1 VYNIGGVMPNIKK
14 ISILLI
20 LLCILFFSL
29 PLTTL
34 SQYSKI
40 YLDKEP
46 IDFISLGNDITYE
59 YWLKEYIK
67 RRDATQIED
76 HFPKFKIIIGDIK
89 GDFIEYDPVSGIR
102 EVAIYFDRIKH
113 IRNQGDLK
121 GIFINEGK
129 IYAIVE
135 KRKIDFSRFPEDI
148 YIILRGIYQSP
159 DFCIWQTIDPPPNQA
174 DWDKYGVVY
183 YGGDVENTHVGM
195 VMFEADRIMKC
206 LSSGYDNRTGGK
218 VTSVE
223 GLRTEWDYH
232 KADNL
237 KEGEEEWHRFWYTT
251 QNTTV
256 QYDPEAKTVL
266 LKGRPLTIE
275 TERMELINGQL
286 ESTFDP
292 DYDSSSYKWTQF
304 FQTNL
309 DYLGQYYPVLYEI
322 QELARWTAL
331 FTAIYETG
339 FIVDNIEINQIE
351 FPYTKTPS
359 KTPVISVIQEITDK
373 NVTGEY
379 IETITYQTIL
389 TGGVG
394 LEQVKLE
401 KADLSEFK
409 KEWLSRYESGDQL
422 VGCIIE

>member
-1 VYNIGGVMPNIKK
+1 MKK
-14 ISILLI
+14 KYFYVVLFLI
-20 LLCILFFSL
+20 FTVLFFSL
-29 PLTTL
+29 PFTIL
-34 SQYSKI
+34 SQNSKI
-40 YLDKEP
+40 YLEKKP
-46 IDFISLGNDITYE
+46 IDFIAYGDDIAYE
-59 YWLKEYIK
+59 DWLKEYIK
-67 RRDATQIED
+67 RREEVGIEKY
-76 HFPKFKIIIGDIK
+76 FPKSKITIGDMK
-89 GDFIEYDPVSGIR
+89 GDFIEYDPISGIR
-102 EVAIYFDRIKH
+102 EVEIHFDRIKK

-121 GIFINEGK
+121 GMFINDGK
-129 IYAIVE
+129 IYIVVE
-135 KRKIDFSRFPEDI
+135 KRKNDFPRFPEDI
-148 YIILRGIYQSP
+148 FVIIRGIYQSE
-159 DFCIWQTIDPPPNQA
+159 DYCIWQTIDPPPNLA

-206 LSSGYDNRTGGK
+206 LSSAYDNRTGEK
-218 VTSVE
+218 ITSVA
-223 GLRTEWDYH
+223 GLQTEWDYYEV
-232 KADNL
+232 DDL
-237 KEGEEEWHRFWYTT
+237 EEDEEEWHRFWYTT
-251 QNTTV
+251 QNTKV
-256 QYDPEAKTVL
+256 QYDPQAKAVL
-266 LKGRPLTIE
+266 LKDRPLSIK

-339 FIVDNIEINQIE
+339 FMVDDIGINQIN

-359 KTPVISVIQEITDK
+359 KTPVISVIQEITNK
-373 NVTGEY
+373 NVTEEY
-379 IETITYQTIL
+379 IETLTEQTTL

-401 KADLSEFK
+401 MADLSEFK
-409 KEWLSRYESGDQL
+409 NEWLNRYESGDLL
-422 VGCIIE
+422 VECIIE